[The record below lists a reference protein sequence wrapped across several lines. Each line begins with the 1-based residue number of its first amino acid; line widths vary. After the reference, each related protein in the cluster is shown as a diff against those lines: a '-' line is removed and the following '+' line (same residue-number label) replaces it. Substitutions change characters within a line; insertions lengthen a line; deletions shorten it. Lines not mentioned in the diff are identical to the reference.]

1 MGRTHRFEFSA
12 APGTAEALPG
22 APALEAQGPRATRPR
37 KSAQSHTREVP
48 GETLSWNGGSG
59 SGRAQYQELFKAEP
73 GPVARRGLGTAG
85 RAVSAAPRLSD
96 VPFVPRTLPAPERQ
110 EVVRTVT
117 HLRTGS
123 REPGTAAQTG
133 KVPAAA
139 ADQLPNSRSCA
150 CGAAIAQPP
159 SLPSFKPPANG
170 GATPRESAGSRL
182 PRGQQDDRAGTA
194 RASRTGTRQ
203 PLSTYSP
210 VISRTAAL
218 KFYFL
223 SLNMLNSQV
232 RRQISK

>member
-1 MGRTHRFEFSA
+1 MKSPGRLSR
-12 APGTAEALPG
+12 G
-22 APALEAQGPRATRPR
+22 A
-37 KSAQSHTREVP
+37 
-48 GETLSWNGGSG
+48 GGSG

-182 PRGQQDDRAGTA
+182 PRGQRDDRAGTA
-194 RASRTGTRQ
+194 RASRTGTRTGTRQ